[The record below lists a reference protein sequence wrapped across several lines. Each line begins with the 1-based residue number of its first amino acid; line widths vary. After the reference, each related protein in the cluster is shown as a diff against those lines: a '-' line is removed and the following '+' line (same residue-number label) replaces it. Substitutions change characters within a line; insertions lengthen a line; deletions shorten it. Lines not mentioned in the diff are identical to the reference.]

1 MFTNCIPKTWIGFRI
16 FTVFKSTV
24 YNSEY
29 LENLEVYS
37 SRMDDTCYR
46 RWILIQIPQIP
57 ILEETARN
65 IFFHVPMWMAMF
77 SMFTV
82 SFVYSIRYLNTP
94 NPLFDIKAE
103 SAARVGMIFGVCG
116 LLTGSLWARFTWG
129 TWWTFAEPKMNLA
142 ALAMMIYVAYFV
154 LRSAFDDEDKRA
166 KISAVYN
173 IFAVTTVPFLLYVVP
188 RQLTSL
194 HPGADGNPAFSEITA
209 VELRYILY
217 PAMIGFIAIAFW
229 LYDIIHRYNTVK
241 SRVENL

>member
-1 MFTNCIPKTWIGFRI
+1 MTLVITGG
-16 FTVFKSTV
+16 
-24 YNSEY
+24 
-29 LENLEVYS
+29 
-37 SRMDDTCYR
+37 
-46 RWILIQIPQIP
+46 ILIQIPEIP
-57 ILEETARN
+57 ILEQTAKN

-77 SMFTV
+77 SMFTISV
-82 SFVYSIRYLNTP
+82 IYSIRYLNTP
-94 NPLFDIKAE
+94 NHLFDIKAE
-103 SAARVGMIFGVCG
+103 SAARVGMVFGVCG

-154 LRSAFDDEDKRA
+154 LRSAFDDEEKRA

-209 VELRYILY
+209 AELRYILY
-217 PAMIGFIAIAFW
+217 PAMLGFIAIAFW
-229 LYDIIHRYNTVK
+229 LYDIVHRYKTIQ

>member
-1 MFTNCIPKTWIGFRI
+1 MKAWKYVVAVWMTLVIAGG
-16 FTVFKSTV
+16 
-24 YNSEY
+24 
-29 LENLEVYS
+29 
-37 SRMDDTCYR
+37 
-46 RWILIQIPQIP
+46 ILIQIPEIP
-57 ILEETARN
+57 ILEQTARN

-82 SFVYSIRYLNTP
+82 SLVYSIRYLNSP
-94 NPLFDIKAE
+94 DLLFDIKAE

-116 LLTGSLWARFTWG
+116 LMTGSLWARFTWG

-154 LRSAFDDEDKRA
+154 LRSAFDDEEKRA

-194 HPGADGNPAFSEITA
+194 HPGADGNPAFSEVTA
-209 VELRYILY
+209 AELRYILY
-217 PAMIGFIAIAFW
+217 PAMIGFIAVAFW
-229 LYDIIHRYNTVK
+229 IYDIVHRYKTVQ
-241 SRVENL
+241 SRIENL

>member
-1 MFTNCIPKTWIGFRI
+1 MTLVIAGG
-16 FTVFKSTV
+16 
-24 YNSEY
+24 
-29 LENLEVYS
+29 
-37 SRMDDTCYR
+37 
-46 RWILIQIPQIP
+46 ILIQIPQIP

-82 SFVYSIRYLNTP
+82 SFIYSIRYLNTP
-94 NPLFDIKAE
+94 NQLYDIKAE
-103 SAARVGMIFGVCG
+103 SAARVGMIFGICG

-154 LRSAFDDEDKRA
+154 LRSAFDDEEKRA

-229 LYDIIHRYNTVK
+229 LYDIVHRFNTVK
-241 SRVENL
+241 TRVENL